1 MKIPRALLVSML
13 IALSTAAAPGAAGK
27 TPSIVPQPQSIEMLA
42 GQSFTLTGGT
52 QLLYGDQKAK
62 APAEMLAA
70 MLRPS
75 SGFDLAVK
83 SGAKA
88 DKNAIL
94 LTTVG
99 ADAKLGSEGY
109 ELTVGSGGVVIKSPG
124 AAGLFY
130 GAQTV
135 RQLLPVEIFSSKR
148 SSAVWVIPGVKIS
161 DKPSF
166 AWRGIML
173 DVSRWFFDKEF
184 VKRYLDMMAM
194 HKLNVLHWHLIDDPG
209 WRIEIKKYP
218 KLTKIGAFRGEG
230 KWRFGGFYTQ
240 DDIRE
245 IVKYAA
251 DRHIE
256 IVPEVELPAHT
267 LSAIVAYPHLC
278 CTGKQMTIPTR
289 HAISRDLYC
298 AGRDTTWTF
307 LEDVMTEVCEL
318 FPGKFVHI
326 GGDEA
331 RYDRW
336 KACPHC
342 QKKIKELGLKSE
354 KELQGWMTRRIEKFL
369 QTKGKQ
375 ILGWDEILSCGISNS
390 AGVMTWHRPKT
401 ASVGAKRGHP
411 VVMALTGHCYFDAPE
426 SKLPGEPYAASWI
439 APISLKKAYQ
449 WNPVPA
455 GLTGA
460 AASNI
465 LGAQGCVWSDQLLIR
480 ARLTNE
486 KSRML
491 KQPEKYIEYLTLP
504 RAAALAEVT
513 WTPGDQRD
521 WDKFST
527 RMGRMLLRY
536 SQSGYNYRVPVPII
550 TAKKQADGSALI
562 SAAVPIEGGTV
573 RYTIDNSTPTADSPK
588 LTEPVATP
596 KSSAFKAVTIG
607 SDGRSSLVME
617 YVDQSVKYAKY
628 GKKIGQWKS
637 GKIAS
642 RKAAKAVFDAT
653 GLINKPGLY
662 TVTFLYT
669 GGRQRLDIDSIEV
682 VKNDKEVV
690 AKDTHHGFTGGKSK
704 GNTYRVKIDDYE
716 TGASY
721 KINAMIYGDVGADS
735 NGLVFIRPGK

>member
-1 MKIPRALLVSML
+1 MKTTCALMFSML
-13 IALSTAAAPGAAGK
+13 IALSAADGFGAADK
-27 TPSIVPQPQSIEMLA
+27 TPLIVPQPQSVKLLSA
-42 GQSFTLTGGT
+42 GSFTLSAGT
-52 QLLYGDQKAK
+52 QVIYGDQKAK
-62 APAEMLAA
+62 GAAEMLAR
-70 MLRPS
+70 MLRPAT
-75 SGFDLAVK
+75 GFDLSVK
-83 SGAKA
+83 AGSKA
-88 DKNAIL
+88 DKNAVF
-94 LTTVG
+94 LTTDG
-99 ADAKLGSEGY
+99 ADAKLGDEGY
-109 ELTVGSGGVVIKSPG
+109 SLIAGSGGVVIKSSG

-130 GAQTV
+130 GAQTL
-135 RQLLPVEIFSSKR
+135 RQLLPVEIFSAKR
-148 SSAVWVIPGVKIS
+148 VSATWVIGGVEIS

-166 AWRGIML
+166 AWRGLML

-251 DRHIE
+251 ERHIK

-267 LSAIVAYPHLC
+267 LSAVVAYPHLC
-278 CTGKQMTIPTR
+278 CTGKQFTIPTR
-289 HAISRDLYC
+289 HSISRELYC
-298 AGRDTTWTF
+298 AGRDSTWTF
-307 LEDVMTEVCEL
+307 LEDVMTEICEL
-318 FPGKFVHI
+318 FPDTYIHI

-336 KACPHC
+336 KACEHC
-342 QKKIKELGLKSE
+342 QKKIKALGLKSE

-369 QTKGKQ
+369 QKKGKQ
-375 ILGWDEILSCGISNS
+375 IIGWDEVLGCGITTS

-401 ASVGAKRGHP
+401 ASVGAKRGNP

-426 SKLPGEPYAASWI
+426 SKLPGEPYAAGWI
-439 APISLKKAYQ
+439 APISLQKAYK
-449 WNPVPA
+449 WDPVPA
-455 GLTGA
+455 GLTGDA
-460 AASNI
+460 VKNI
-465 LGAQGCVWSDQLLIR
+465 LGAQGCLWSDQLLIR
-480 ARLTNE
+480 ARLTND
-486 KSRML
+486 KSKML
-491 KQPEKYIEYLTLP
+491 KQPAKYMEYLSLP
-504 RAAALAEVT
+504 RSAALAEVT
-513 WTPGDQRD
+513 WTPQPQRD
-521 WDKFST
+521 WDKFSL
-527 RMGRMLLRY
+527 RMARMMLRY
-536 SQSGYNYRVPVPII
+536 SHSGYNYRVPTPIV

-562 SAAVPIEGGTV
+562 SAVAPIEGGAV
-573 RYTIDNSTPTADSPK
+573 RYTIDGSAPTADSPK

-607 SDGRSSLVME
+607 LDGKRSLVLE

-628 GKKIGQWKS
+628 GKKIGQWKA

-642 RKAAKAVFDAT
+642 RKPGKVVFDAI

-669 GGRQRLDIDSIEV
+669 GGRHRLDIDSIEV
-682 VKNDKEVV
+682 IKNDKDVV
-690 AKDTHHGFTGGKSK
+690 AKDVHHGVTGGKSK
-704 GNTYRVKIDDYE
+704 GNAYRVKIEDYE

-721 KINAMIYGDVGADS
+721 KINAMIYGDVGSAS
-735 NGLVFIRPGK
+735 NGLVFIRRGK

>member
-1 MKIPRALLVSML
+1 MKTTCALMFSML
-13 IALSTAAAPGAAGK
+13 TALSAADGFGAADK
-27 TPSIVPQPQSIEMLA
+27 TPLIVPQPQSVKLLSA
-42 GQSFTLTGGT
+42 GSFTLSAGT
-52 QLLYGDQKAK
+52 QVIYGDQKAK
-62 APAEMLAA
+62 GAAEMLAR
-70 MLRPS
+70 MLRPAT
-75 SGFDLAVK
+75 GFDLSVK
-83 SGAKA
+83 AGSKA
-88 DKNAIL
+88 DKNAVF
-94 LTTVG
+94 LTTDG
-99 ADAKLGSEGY
+99 ADAKLGDEGY
-109 ELTVGSGGVVIKSPG
+109 SLIAGSGGVVIKSSG

-130 GAQTV
+130 GAQTL
-135 RQLLPVEIFSSKR
+135 RQLLPVEIFSAKR
-148 SSAVWVIPGVKIS
+148 VSATWVIGGVEIS

-166 AWRGIML
+166 AWRGLML

-251 DRHIE
+251 ERHIK

-267 LSAIVAYPHLC
+267 LSAVVAYPHLC
-278 CTGKQMTIPTR
+278 CTGKQFTIPTR
-289 HAISRDLYC
+289 HSISRELYC
-298 AGRDTTWTF
+298 AGRDSTWTF
-307 LEDVMTEVCEL
+307 LEDVMTEICEL
-318 FPGKFVHI
+318 FPDTYIHI

-336 KACPHC
+336 KACEHC
-342 QKKIKELGLKSE
+342 QKKIKALGLKSE

-369 QTKGKQ
+369 QKKGKQ
-375 ILGWDEILSCGISNS
+375 IIGWDEVLGCGITTS

-401 ASVGAKRGHP
+401 ASVGAKRGNP

-426 SKLPGEPYAASWI
+426 SKLPGEPYAAGWI
-439 APISLKKAYQ
+439 APISLQKAYK
-449 WNPVPA
+449 WDPVPA
-455 GLTGA
+455 GLTGDA
-460 AASNI
+460 VKNI
-465 LGAQGCVWSDQLLIR
+465 LGAQGCLWSDQLLIR
-480 ARLTNE
+480 ARLTND
-486 KSRML
+486 KSKML
-491 KQPEKYIEYLTLP
+491 KQPAKYMEYLSLP
-504 RAAALAEVT
+504 RSAALAEVT
-513 WTPGDQRD
+513 WTPQPQRD
-521 WDKFST
+521 WDKFSL
-527 RMGRMLLRY
+527 RMARMMLRY
-536 SQSGYNYRVPVPII
+536 SHSGYNYRVPTPIV

-562 SAAVPIEGGTV
+562 SAVAPIEGGAV
-573 RYTIDNSTPTADSPK
+573 RYTIDGSAPTADSPK

-607 SDGRSSLVME
+607 LDGKRSLVLE

-628 GKKIGQWKS
+628 GKKIGQWKA

-642 RKAAKAVFDAT
+642 RKPGKVVFDAT

-669 GGRQRLDIDSIEV
+669 GGRHRLDIDSIEV
-682 VKNDKEVV
+682 IKNDKDVV
-690 AKDTHHGFTGGKSK
+690 AKDVHHGVTGGKSK
-704 GNTYRVKIDDYE
+704 GNAYRVKIEDYE

-721 KINAMIYGDVGADS
+721 KINAMIYGDVGSAS
-735 NGLVFIRPGK
+735 NGLVFIRRGK